1 MSFDYK
7 KEYKEYYAPPKK
19 PTIVTVPKMNYLAVR
34 GKGDPNVEDGAYK
47 KSIGM
52 LYPMAFTLKMSH
64 KKNYN
69 IEGYYE
75 YVVPPLEGFWWQQGI
90 KGVDYTNKAN
100 FEWISVIRLPDFI
113 TKKDFDWAID
123 EVSKKGIDVSA
134 VEYFTYNEGL
144 SVQCMHIGP
153 YDNEPATVEAMH
165 EYADQQGYQIDITEK
180 RMHHEIYLS
189 DVRKCAVEKLR
200 TVVRHP
206 IKIKEK
212 E

>member
-19 PTIVTVPKMNYLAVR
+19 PTIVTIPKMNYLAVR

-52 LYPMAFTLKMSH
+52 LYSVAFTLKMSH

-75 YVVPPLEGFWWQQGI
+75 YVVPPLEGFWWQEGI

-113 TKKDFDWAID
+113 TKKDFDWAIN

-165 EYADQQGYQIDITEK
+165 EYADEQGYQIDITEQ

-189 DVRKCAVEKLR
+189 DVRKCAVERLR

-212 E
+212 K